1 MWCAAFLIKKNPST
15 ILSQT
20 AAGQA
25 EPKKVRIFSTKSCFL
40 IVKAAWSEMLQL
52 HFQGVW
58 TVNGKN
64 TQRQISSHVMSRAP
78 RQAKHRDR
86 RKKGFRLRLRWHI
99 WGSRLEKLPQP
110 ASPLTLKQAVL
121 PSVLEKDKQAPAFC
135 CPTPVVTCCI
145 CWSRVL
151 NLVPLQ
157 I

>member
-1 MWCAAFLIKKNPST
+1 MVCSFFNKKPPST

-40 IVKAAWSEMLQL
+40 IIEAAWSEMLQL

-58 TVNGKN
+58 TVNGKKYTKADFLACDKQGN
-64 TQRQISSHVMSRAP
+64 TAGQALGPKEKRFQIKTVCTSGEAGWKSYP
-78 RQAKHRDR
+78 NQPPC
-86 RKKGFRLRLRWHI
+86 LLQN
-99 WGSRLEKLPQP
+99 KLHCQ
-110 ASPLTLKQAVL
+110 TLYK
-121 PSVLEKDKQAPAFC
+121 KDKQAPAFC
-135 CPTPVVTCCI
+135 YPTPVVPCCI
-145 CWSRVL
+145 FWSHMP